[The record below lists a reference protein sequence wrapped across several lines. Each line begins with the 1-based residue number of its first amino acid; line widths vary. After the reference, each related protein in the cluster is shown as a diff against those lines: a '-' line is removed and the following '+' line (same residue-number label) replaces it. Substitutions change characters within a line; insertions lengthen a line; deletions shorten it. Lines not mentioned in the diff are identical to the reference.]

1 MKPKKSLVG
10 VWDGDS
16 WDGSHRFQ
24 TQSHQNPTRRC
35 STKLPALTGGFW
47 PAPPPAPLVLSRC
60 TCLYLTNNVWR
71 NNLAKNVNA
80 KLWARHSSIRKYWAI
95 DSTLEFT
102 NHFSSKLST
111 LMLIVETML
120 LEILLFCSNVKL
132 GFGWVLDILIQAKLP
147 THIRIY
153 ALLSNAIQVQGCITN
168 LFL

>member
-1 MKPKKSLVG
+1 MFYLISPSNIFFRYIFWYFVFKSNRR
-10 VWDGDS
+10 
-16 WDGSHRFQ
+16 GS
-24 TQSHQNPTRRC
+24 SSPE
-35 STKLPALTGGFW
+35 SKALTGGLW

-80 KLWARHSSIRKYWAI
+80 KLWARHSSIRKDWAI
-95 DSTLEFT
+95 NSTLEFT

-153 ALLSNAIQVQGCITN
+153 ALLSNAIQLQGCITN